1 MKNSAE
7 KYSKATTEGLKNKA
21 SHIFP
26 RFFTPFDLFFDPNF
40 HIMKFESEVVSEE
53 LLPAIRSIMASQ
65 LKQEYGLKQ
74 KEIAD
79 KIDITQ
85 PAVSQYLSGNRANQ
99 KIVNKMKDDPQIE
112 IIIRDAVSNAAKDQ
126 EFSQE
131 ISQAIQ
137 TVRDKGLL
145 KEKFSDTEKII

>member
-1 MKNSAE
+1 M
-7 KYSKATTEGLKNKA
+7 
-21 SHIFP
+21 
-26 RFFTPFDLFFDPNF
+26 R
-40 HIMKFESEVVSEE
+40 FESEVVSEE

-99 KIVNKMKDDPQIE
+99 KIVDKMKDDPQIE

>member
-1 MKNSAE
+1 M
-7 KYSKATTEGLKNKA
+7 
-21 SHIFP
+21 
-26 RFFTPFDLFFDPNF
+26 R
-40 HIMKFESEVVSEE
+40 FESEVVSEE
-53 LLPAIRSIMASQ
+53 LLPAIRSMMASQ

-74 KEIAD
+74 EEIAD

-99 KIVNKMKDDPQIE
+99 KIVDKMKEDPQIE
-112 IIIRDAVSNAAKDQ
+112 IILRDAVGKAAKDK

-145 KEKFSDTEKII
+145 KDKFSDTEKII

>member
-1 MKNSAE
+1 M
-7 KYSKATTEGLKNKA
+7 
-21 SHIFP
+21 
-26 RFFTPFDLFFDPNF
+26 R
-40 HIMKFESEVVSEE
+40 FESEVITEE
-53 LLPAIRSIMASQ
+53 ILPAIRSIMASQ
-65 LKQEYGLKQ
+65 LKHEYGLKQ

-99 KIVNKMKDDPQIE
+99 KTVKKLKEDPQLE
-112 IIIRDAVSNAAKDQ
+112 IILRDAVSKAAKDQ
-126 EFSQE
+126 EFSQD

-137 TVRDKGLL
+137 TIRDKGIL